1 MLKKIPVEQ
10 LRVGMYLQSLCGSW
24 IDHPFWRSKFI
35 ITDPRD
41 ITLIQHSGIS
51 EVWINLDKGS
61 DVDAESSLEHQQT
74 VYPPPGAN
82 LEATLAVATPI
93 VKVRPKASS
102 MNDEIQRAAKICA
115 RAKKSV
121 QSMFEETRM
130 GKAISVDHAGEI
142 VQDISYSV
150 MRNPNALISLARLKT
165 ADDYTYMHSVAVCAL
180 MVALSH
186 HLNLDDEQTHEAGL
200 AGLLHDLGK
209 AVTPSEIL
217 LKPGKLTKEE
227 FAIMKTHPQ
236 EGYRLLTE
244 NGFHHAVTLDVVL
257 HHHERIDGSGYPHG
271 LAGNEIS
278 LFAKMGAVCDVYDA
292 ITSNRPY
299 KAGWEPVESIQR
311 MSEWCE
317 AQYDK
322 DVFQAFVSSVGIYP
336 VGSLVRLSSGRLA
349 VVLEQSKSLVEPKV
363 KIFFSTK
370 SKTYITPQIVDLSR
384 PTMDCKGEKIVAH
397 EDVSKWAFKNFN
409 DMWVG

>member
-24 IDHPFWRSKFI
+24 IDHPFWRSKFV
-35 ITDPRD
+35 ITNAKD
-41 ITLIQHSGIS
+41 ITLIEQSGIS
-51 EVWINLDKGS
+51 EVWINLDKGL
-61 DVDAESSLEHQQT
+61 DVNSESKLGHQQT
-74 VYPPPGAN
+74 LSTSLTSIVEDPPAI
-82 LEATLAVATPI
+82 ATPSA
-93 VKVRPKASS
+93 KERPKASS
-102 MNDEIQRAAKICA
+102 MTDEMQRASKICA

-142 VQDISYSV
+142 VQEISYSV
-150 MRNPNALISLARLKT
+150 MRNPNALISLARIKT

-180 MVALSH
+180 MVAISH

-209 AVTPSEIL
+209 AVAPSEIL

-227 FAIMKTHPQ
+227 FDIMKTHPQ
-236 EGYRLLTE
+236 EGHRLLTE
-244 NGFHHAVTLDVVL
+244 NGFHQEITLDVVL

-317 AQYDK
+317 EQYDK
-322 DVFQAFVSSVGIYP
+322 DVLQAFISSVGIYP

-349 VVLEQSKSLVEPKV
+349 VVLEQSKSLVNPKV

-370 SKTYITPQIVDLSR
+370 SMTYLPPQIVDLSR

-397 EDVSKWAFKNFN
+397 EDVHKWAFKNFN
-409 DMWVG
+409 EMWAA